1 MLKKRTLKNEGKVK
15 EKEDQ
20 IEQKVIDGLELDGLS
35 GPCCGLSYENGKK
48 AGVQEAQIEISRLV
62 GELAT
67 KNREVA
73 SLKSSLE
80 EFKNSNSKEPL
91 IKSKQSCSN
100 CKKII

>member
-1 MLKKRTLKNEGKVK
+1 MKDK
-15 EKEDQ
+15 ENQ
-20 IEQKVIDGLELDGLS
+20 VEQKVTDRLELFGLS

-48 AGVQEAQIEISRLV
+48 AGIQEAQVEISRLA

-67 KNREVA
+67 KNTEVA
-73 SLKSSLE
+73 SLKSSLG

-100 CKKII
+100 CKKIIENNKQLVQE